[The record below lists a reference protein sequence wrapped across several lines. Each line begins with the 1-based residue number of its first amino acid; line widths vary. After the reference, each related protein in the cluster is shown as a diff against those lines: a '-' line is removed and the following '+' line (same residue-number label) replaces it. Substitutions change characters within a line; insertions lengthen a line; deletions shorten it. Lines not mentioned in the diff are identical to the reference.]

1 MTKFYNLQRQKN
13 WLRTKS
19 LQSLNELLNKKEKSN
34 QISEV
39 KEFQVLKKIEDY
51 KKRSFDIRTDS
62 SHVVFGKFW
71 NLFFYADL
79 ITQ

>member
-1 MTKFYNLQRQKN
+1 MTKFYNLQRQNN

-19 LQSLNELLNKKEKSN
+19 LQSLNELLNEKRN
-34 QISEV
+34 QISKV

-62 SHVVFGKFW
+62 SSHVVFGKFW
-71 NLFFYADL
+71 NLLFYADL